1 MKTLYD
7 VRKANDPVDQ
17 LTGFINAIVL
27 ADDEDEAVT
36 LVREETELPEELEL
50 YAQEIDMTNDSEVLA
65 MTWSD

>member
-7 VRKANDPVDQ
+7 VRKANDSVDQ

-50 YAQEIDMTNDSEVLA
+50 YAQEIDMTDDSEVLA
-65 MTWSD
+65 MTWSN

>member
-50 YAQEIDMTNDSEVLA
+50 HAQEIDMTDDSEVLA
-65 MTWSD
+65 MIWSD